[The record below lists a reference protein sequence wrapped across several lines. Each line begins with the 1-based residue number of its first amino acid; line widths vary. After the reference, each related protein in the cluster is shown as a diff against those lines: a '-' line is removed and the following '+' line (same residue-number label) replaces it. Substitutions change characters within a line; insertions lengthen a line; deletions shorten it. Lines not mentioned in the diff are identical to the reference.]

1 MLPKL
6 NADQIP
12 GMHLPH
18 WHSVSAAP
26 ESEEGPLSAGNR
38 GSGASMDPIVDLDKS
53 VLDLHT
59 VTCHQVHVEMHR
71 LPPPSFCNAPISC

>member
-12 GMHLPH
+12 GMQLPR

-26 ESEEGPLSAGNR
+26 ESKEGPLSAGNR
-38 GSGASMDPIVDLDKS
+38 GSGASVDPIVD
-53 VLDLHT
+53 
-59 VTCHQVHVEMHR
+59 
-71 LPPPSFCNAPISC
+71 

>member
-12 GMHLPH
+12 GMHLPC

-26 ESEEGPLSAGNR
+26 GSEEGPLSAGNR
-38 GSGASMDPIVDLDKS
+38 GSGASMDLIV
-53 VLDLHT
+53 V
-59 VTCHQVHVEMHR
+59 
-71 LPPPSFCNAPISC
+71 

>member
-18 WHSVSAAP
+18 WRSVSAEH
-26 ESEEGPLSAGNR
+26 ESEEGPLSAGGSYGPDR
-38 GSGASMDPIVDLDKS
+38 G
-53 VLDLHT
+53 
-59 VTCHQVHVEMHR
+59 
-71 LPPPSFCNAPISC
+71 LP